1 VARMERT
8 PGRHV
13 TRRLDE
19 PRLLSL
25 PSQRTPTLLAG
36 LLAEAHNQ
44 AVRDYGSD
52 CGGFHAF
59 DPIARESG
67 GVWESGGGFPD
78 GTVVSRLAW
87 GRIDAFLA
95 QRLLD
100 ADAVSTTETTKD

>member
-1 VARMERT
+1 MARMERT

-19 PRLLSL
+19 PRLFSL
-25 PSQRTPTLLAG
+25 PGQRTPTPLAG

-44 AVRDYGSD
+44 AVREYGSD

-59 DPIARESG
+59 DWTARESA
-67 GVWESGGGFPD
+67 GVWESGSTFPD

-100 ADAVSTTETTKD
+100 ADAVATTETKD